1 MKDGSKVALATVE
14 VMQRGM
20 EGKVPPDSE
29 PIASEAV
36 ECTQARQLLQHSGV
50 DVEAVDMVLKS
61 LDKCQLLV
69 DPARPTTPAVPSILA
84 TMRRLRNASAP
95 KRRGRWHSEWHCTLA
110 VESGELLEPIV
121 AE

>member
-1 MKDGSKVALATVE
+1 M
-14 VMQRGM
+14 
-20 EGKVPPDSE
+20 
-29 PIASEAV
+29 
-36 ECTQARQLLQHSGV
+36 QARQLLQHSGV

-61 LDKCQLLV
+61 LDECQLLV
-69 DPARPTTPAVPSILA
+69 DPRAANHARGAFDSGNDE
-84 TMRRLRNASAP
+84 RRLRNASAP